1 MNRPY
6 RKYGR
11 PQLEKVFRENR
22 NSRSVLNGLKHELES
37 RDTAASYRPDV
48 WKLYEDVL
56 SALKG
61 MDLATKTQPE
71 DGKLQLR
78 LRLQAIEQLRNKA
91 EETGVF
97 DWFKWPTTDAP
108 KGDGTLNA
116 SGWYEKGLFSH
127 VGYHVGKNGEHHK
140 IRRRFLDCVFRY
152 ELPNVNSDEY
162 MREFAIPQ
170 SPKRLHKMA
179 NFLVAMARNYK
190 RNEHADYS
198 QAIADY
204 ESDLEYLYDEYWVGV
219 FHFDRHPS
227 NAGRF
232 DWPQI

>member
-6 RKYGR
+6 RKLGR
-11 PQLEKVFRENR
+11 PKLQQIANKKWDSPHALKNIAHELSLRDSSLERRDVLKLYE
-22 NSRSVLNGLKHELES
+22 SVLHRLNELES
-37 RDTAASYRPDV
+37 MAKAQS
-48 WKLYEDVL
+48 
-56 SALKG
+56 
-61 MDLATKTQPE
+61 E
-71 DGKLQLR
+71 DGRLR
-78 LRLQAIEQLRNKA
+78 LRLQTIEQLRNQA
-91 EETGVF
+91 ESTGVF

-127 VGYHVGKNGEHHK
+127 VGYHVGKNGEHHEV
-140 IRRRFLDCVFRY
+140 RRCFLDCVFRH

-170 SPKRLHKMA
+170 SPKRLHRMA

-204 ESDLEYLYDEYWVGV
+204 ESDLEYLYDNYYVGV
-219 FHFDRHPS
+219 FHFDRHPE
-227 NAGRF
+227 NAGHF